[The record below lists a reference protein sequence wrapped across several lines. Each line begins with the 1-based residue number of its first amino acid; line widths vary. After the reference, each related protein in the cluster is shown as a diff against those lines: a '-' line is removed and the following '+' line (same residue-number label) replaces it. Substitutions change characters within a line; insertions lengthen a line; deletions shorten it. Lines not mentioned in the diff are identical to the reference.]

1 MSLPTKKYIANH
13 EILCETE
20 KDGMLLFNPESGE
33 VKILN
38 ETGAFVFDLFKKGA
52 ECQTILQRLH
62 DAFDDC
68 DPAVVEADLAELVGQ
83 FEKSGLIYEI
93 PQEASR

>member
-1 MSLPTKKYIANH
+1 MSLPNKKYAANP

-38 ETGAFVFDLFKKGA
+38 ETGAFVFDLFKKGT
-52 ECQTILQRLH
+52 ECQAVLKQLQE
-62 DAFDDC
+62 AYADC
-68 DPAVVEADLAELVGQ
+68 NPLVVEDDLVELVAQLEQ
-83 FEKSGLIYEI
+83 FGLIYEI
-93 PQEASR
+93 PQEASL